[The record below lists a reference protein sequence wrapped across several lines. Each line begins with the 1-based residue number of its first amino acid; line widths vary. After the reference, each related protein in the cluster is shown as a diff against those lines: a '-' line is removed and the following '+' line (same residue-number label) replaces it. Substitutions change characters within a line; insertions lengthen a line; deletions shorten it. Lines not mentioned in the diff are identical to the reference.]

1 MKILLIEDEK
11 SLSKLIKE
19 ALEKNLFTVETAL
32 NGEDGSYLALNQE
45 FDLIILDILL
55 PGKNGWTILKEI
67 RMNKISTPVLMLTA
81 LSEIE
86 SRVEGLNKGADD
98 YLPKPFDLRELIA
111 RIQALL
117 RRSKNDDSR
126 TEILRCEDLE
136 LNMTIRTVTRQGKKI
151 ELTKK
156 EYQLLEYL
164 LLNKGKVVSKRE
176 IEEHIWNDEEEL
188 WSDPVR
194 SHIKNLRKKIDSSF
208 RKKIIHTQR
217 GIGYVLDGE

>member
-32 NGEDGSYLALNQE
+32 NGEDGSYLAINQE

-67 RMNKISTPVLMLTA
+67 RMTKISTPVLVLTA
-81 LSEIE
+81 LCEIE